1 MIQFYCIATSLARCN
16 ANNFAK
22 GLIFQMLK
30 ELKENYNQYIIEIKT
45 GIIGVVVFLLIF
57 AFLFFY
63 NRYYQWHFNINNI
76 PEDMW
81 ICIVGIITMSIM
93 TIVDGIK
100 AFNHNKKIKNTESEI
115 HNQLD
120 WIFFKEVK
128 ISNTEDVFEEYTV
141 KKAKKFYA
149 IKNSTTDLV
158 NLIAVSDE
166 GKYIDGMTGISQ
178 SKEVIIESVI
188 ENSIWKSPV

>member
-1 MIQFYCIATSLARCN
+1 
-16 ANNFAK
+16 
-22 GLIFQMLK
+22 MLK
-30 ELKENYNQYIIEIKT
+30 ELKKKYYSYISETKA
-45 GIIGVVVFLLIF
+45 GIVGFFVMIFIFTIFYAALQSSESAYDLKIYTTLMWLGIAGVIF
-57 AFLFFY
+57 AA
-63 NRYYQWHFNINNI
+63 
-76 PEDMW
+76 
-81 ICIVGIITMSIM
+81 IIT
-93 TIVDGIK
+93 IVMGIK
-100 AFNHNKKIKNTESEI
+100 SFAYNKQIKNTESEI

-166 GKYIDGMTGISQ
+166 GKYIDGMTGVSQ